1 MTVVSSLDEVF
12 KVSGD
17 LVLDLDVRSHGRLFV
32 PDILAATLADGED
45 LEGAR
50 VAEDA
55 LVFLRQHLVLVEL
68 VLREVVLRKG

>member
-1 MTVVSSLDEVF
+1 MI
-12 KVSGD
+12 
-17 LVLDLDVRSHGRLFV
+17 DLDVISHGRLFV
-32 PDILAATLADGED
+32 PDILAAKLADGED